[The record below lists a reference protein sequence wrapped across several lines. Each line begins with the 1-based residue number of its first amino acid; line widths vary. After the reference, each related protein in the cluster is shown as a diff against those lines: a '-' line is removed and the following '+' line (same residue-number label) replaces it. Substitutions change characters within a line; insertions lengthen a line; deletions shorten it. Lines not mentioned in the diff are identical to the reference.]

1 MACNDKKL
9 LDALNAILAAIQSP
23 APPTPPAPITLATT
37 RVRLTGPGTYTVPSS
52 RTWAYT
58 VVAVG
63 GTLPTVGGA
72 QRSAG
77 ESFGG
82 DSLSH
87 GNQVVLYPPI
97 PIVLQ
102 SGTVID
108 FEWTV

>member
-1 MACNDKKL
+1 MPMIDLCKCVNEQI
-9 LDALNAILAAIQSP
+9 LDALSA
-23 APPTPPAPITLATT
+23 PAPITLATT